1 MINDKKKNCYN
12 EQIYNFIG
20 TANSP
25 ILFAMAGI
33 TFPDPDYE
41 IIRRVSDAYSIE
53 YVYEGEGVIQ
63 HGSQIFRISAGDFF
77 ILHPNEY
84 HHYMS
89 SKKKPWKKIWILF
102 SDGCPYVSH
111 LIKDY
116 NLTETVYVPQY
127 NKPKLLEKCLEEIKA
142 NTTKTG
148 RNLEFLIHSLIA
160 DVSDY
165 EFSSKNKILTTAEQI
180 KLFLDRNLQ
189 NKLKIENCCDF
200 VHLEKSQVFKV
211 FHKAYGTSPMAYHKR
226 AKINNSIVLLTQ
238 TDLSISVITKNYA
251 FNNVYHYSK
260 AFKNIVGMSPSEY
273 RKSNKK

>member
-1 MINDKKKNCYN
+1 M
-12 EQIYNFIG
+12 
-20 TANSP
+20 
-25 ILFAMAGI
+25 
-33 TFPDPDYE
+33 
-41 IIRRVSDAYSIE
+41 
-53 YVYEGEGVIQ
+53 
-63 HGSQIFRISAGDFF
+63 
-77 ILHPNEY
+77 
-84 HHYMS
+84 
-89 SKKKPWKKIWILF
+89 
-102 SDGCPYVSH
+102 
-111 LIKDY
+111 
-116 NLTETVYVPQY
+116 
-127 NKPKLLEKCLEEIKA
+127 
-142 NTTKTG
+142 
-148 RNLEFLIHSLIA
+148 IHSLIA

-238 TDLSISVITKNYA
+238 TDLSISVIAKNYA